1 MRISDWSSDV
11 CSSDLRENIIVD
23 PGIGFGKSLQ
33 HNLSICSRLAL
44 FQGLGAPVLFGASR
58 KRMIGALSTEA
69 PVGERLGGSVAL
81 AFHAVQMGAQ
91 MVRLHDVKET
101 VQAVHLWRGMRESRS
116 EGRRVGKEGV

>member
-1 MRISDWSSDV
+1 MF
-11 CSSDLRENIIVD
+11 D

-33 HNLSICSRLAL
+33 HSLSICSRLAL

-58 KRMIGALSTEA
+58 KRMIGALSNEA

-91 MVRLHDVKET
+91 MVRVHDVKET
-101 VQAVHLWRGMRESRS
+101 VQAVHLWRGKIGRAHAELQSLMRISS
-116 EGRRVGKEGV
+116 AVFCLTKKNKS